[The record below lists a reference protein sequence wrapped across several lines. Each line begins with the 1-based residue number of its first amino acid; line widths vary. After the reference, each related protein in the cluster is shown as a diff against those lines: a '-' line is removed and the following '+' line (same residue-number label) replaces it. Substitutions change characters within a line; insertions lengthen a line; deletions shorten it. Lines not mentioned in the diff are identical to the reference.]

1 MLLHHAAKINYIL
14 NMENNKDYSNEV
26 LAVEETTTEK
36 KKCKCCGKELPLTMF
51 NKKGIGYRNI
61 CISCERGDTGAS
73 DKFKQYTSRELM
85 EELRARGYK
94 GVLKRIK
101 VEEVKI

>member
-1 MLLHHAAKINYIL
+1 MLLVVVVKINYIL
-14 NMENNKDYSNEV
+14 NMENKPDYSNEV

-36 KKCKCCGKELPLTMF
+36 KTCKCCGKELPITMF
-51 NKKGIGYRNI
+51 NKRGTGYRNI
-61 CISCERGDTGAS
+61 CISCERGESGAS
-73 DKFKQYTSRELM
+73 DKFKDFTSRELM
-85 EELRARGYK
+85 EELRSRGFK